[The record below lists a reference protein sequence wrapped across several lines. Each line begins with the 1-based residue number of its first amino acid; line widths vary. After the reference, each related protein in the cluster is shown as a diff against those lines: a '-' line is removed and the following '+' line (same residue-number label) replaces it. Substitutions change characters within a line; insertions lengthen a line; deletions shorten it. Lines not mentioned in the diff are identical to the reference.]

1 MNKKFDLNVLEA
13 YARSLSSKQVNM
25 LYENKL
31 HKKYNKESVVNEG
44 IPSGSFKMYVT
55 EEMLNE
61 NKTTVAQLLKQCGN
75 KSIDVKKHVGG
86 GYTFYTKNSTAYSRF
101 IGNMV
106 DEGYKI
112 NSDEVDYRF
121 RSLLD

>member
-1 MNKKFDLNVLEA
+1 MDKKFDLNVLEA

-75 KSIDVKKHVGG
+75 KSIYLKKHDCG
-86 GYTFYTKNSTAYSRF
+86 GYSYYTKHSTAYSRF
-101 IGNMV
+101 ICNMIYV
-106 DEGYKI
+106 GYK
-112 NSDEVDYRF
+112 
-121 RSLLD
+121 

>member
-44 IPSGSFKMYVT
+44 IPSCR
-55 EEMLNE
+55 
-61 NKTTVAQLLKQCGN
+61 TVAQEVWQQ
-75 KSIDVKKHVGG
+75 
-86 GYTFYTKNSTAYSRF
+86 
-101 IGNMV
+101 V
-106 DEGYKI
+106 D
-112 NSDEVDYRF
+112 
-121 RSLLD
+121 